1 MTPKSILIL
10 SMAGLIAGLIGALV
24 FDVSAGWEI
33 LTVVA
38 VLAFLVTL
46 VTWLFMRP
54 ATALPWLWLMVSIGM
69 MLGVTL

>member
-10 SMAGLIAGLIGALV
+10 SMAGMIAGLIGALV
-24 FDVSAGWEI
+24 FDINAGWEI

-54 ATALPWLWLMVSIGM
+54 AWALPWVWFMTAIGM
-69 MLGVTL
+69 MLGAGL